1 MQIAPKTSKAKAPA
15 RPRGEGSAQ
24 LKDATKADEPATP
37 AMSATETADASSAPA
52 SDASSASAPKPK
64 NGHHKPRIQ
73 QDMSPASVDD
83 PMMDCLHPEEIL
95 RSDDG
100 VMGIIY
106 AITNTETGLQYVGQ
120 TVSHRENHNAFR
132 PFGIHRRLLDH
143 ISSAFTKTQKGSMV
157 KTSIFANMIRELGRP
172 KAEQVLAIRLL
183 RYCLRNRMDIYEDLY
198 IKHLNTIHP
207 NGYNALPGGQRRRQD
222 SVAIRAP
229 AQVPSTYTP
238 DMEQVH
244 KRSEETRKK
253 MSERGREYH
262 EKFAEEAKQTFFA
275 NRDKRRDRKLADS
288 LEFLKGKPVIDAE
301 HPEKY
306 LKLYTKGGKGTY
318 SVILPGGKRV
328 DFISQLETEEQS
340 KERAISFLR
349 ELAKRQQEALD
360 SEAGPSNRA

>member
-1 MQIAPKTSKAKAPA
+1 MQIAPKTSKPKAKAPA

-24 LKDATKADEPATP
+24 PKDATKADEPATP

-52 SDASSASAPKPK
+52 PK
-64 NGHHKPRIQ
+64 NGHHKKRIPQ
-73 QDMSPASVDD
+73 VGHGTVSVDD
-83 PMMDCLHPEEIL
+83 PKPDCPYAEKIL

-100 VMGIIY
+100 VLGIIY
-106 AITNTETGLQYVGQ
+106 VIRNTKTGKQYVGQ

-143 ISSAFTKTQKGSMV
+143 ISAAHTKSTTQVFT
-157 KTSIFANMIRELGRP
+157 NMIREMDRDEAM
-172 KAEQVLAIRLL
+172 KVLTIELL
-183 RYCLRNRMDIYEDLY
+183 RYCPRQFMDAYEDLY
-198 IKHLNTIHP
+198 IEVLGTLHP
-207 NGYNALPGGQRRRQD
+207 NGYNSVTNGSKVTRRPKVEQ
-222 SVAIRAP
+222 VA
-229 AQVPSTYTP
+229 STYTP
-238 DMEQVH
+238 DPEKVYV
-244 KRSEETRKK
+244 RSEETRKK
-253 MSERGREYH
+253 MSERGRQYREQ
-262 EKFAEEAKQTFFA
+262 FAEEVKQTFFA

-301 HPEKY
+301 HPGNY
-306 LKLYTKGGKGTY
+306 LKLYSNGDKGTY

-328 DFISQLETEEQS
+328 NFLSRLETEEQS